1 MNVPDLYKSKLEF
14 TSYVIKDNKLYYN
27 CHGRC
32 AGYAEDFTE
41 YLNGI
46 VQNNIFKD
54 TMFYICANEGI
65 DYNNNQKWRDEP
77 HTLDLIE
84 NVPAFMFNRDT
95 NKRFEKKKWMIPDP
109 YVTGIQNIAI
119 GNSWGDVVEMIKE
132 KSEKIEFAN
141 KRS

>member
-1 MNVPDLYKSKLEF
+1 MEF

-46 VQNNIFKD
+46 VENNILKD

-77 HTLDLIE
+77 HTLDLVE
-84 NVPAFMFNRDT
+84 NVQYIMGITRNPSPIVEEVGHAYLIVDLQR
-95 NKRFEKKKWMIPDP
+95 IG
-109 YVTGIQNIAI
+109 VTRQI
-119 GNSWGDVVEMIKE
+119 V
-132 KSEKIEFAN
+132 
-141 KRS
+141 